1 MDIGRFK
8 VDPGSKFK
16 LKKYKPDDTAGMK
29 KGDVAKAMSTHTEKL
44 AALHDVLYAE
54 HKRAVLIVLQGLDAS
69 GKDGTIKHVMSGVN
83 PQGCVVTS
91 FKQPCV
97 HELNHDFLWRI
108 HNAVPELGMIG
119 IFNRSHYEDVLVTKV
134 HKLYPKATVEQRYEQ
149 INNFEQML
157 SENGVHILKFFLHM
171 SSDEQAARLDARVAD
186 PVKNW
191 KYSAGDYQERQFW
204 DAYQDAYE
212 EALSRCSTK
221 YAPWYVIPSDHK
233 WFRNFAV
240 SEIVIR
246 SLAALKMQYPEASK
260 PKAAS
265 QNT

>member
-1 MDIGRFK
+1 
-8 VDPGSKFK
+8 
-16 LKKYKPDDTAGMK
+16 
-29 KGDVAKAMSTHTEKL
+29 
-44 AALHDVLYAE
+44 
-54 HKRAVLIVLQGLDAS
+54 
-69 GKDGTIKHVMSGVN
+69 
-83 PQGCVVTS
+83 
-91 FKQPCV
+91 
-97 HELNHDFLWRI
+97 
-108 HNAVPELGMIG
+108 MIG

-171 SSDEQAARLDARVAD
+171 SSDQQAARLDARVAD

-204 DAYQDAYE
+204 DAYQEAYE